1 MSHGSGLVRTTCSSS
16 GAPGPGQPSEG
27 LLDPVYPL
35 TQGAMLK
42 VAQMVRGVEWPGD
55 GYTGL
60 HLARTLGAPR
70 TPLMPSM
77 SHRKFPEQPAGS
89 LAPSLLQLPPYG
101 AQLASPPK
109 PRVRVPPRL
118 PSSSPGLASRTRAGE
133 GESPVIPR
141 RPQAAHGFPPE
152 MGGLGLAFESLMGT
166 GRRAAF
172 KIIARSPALPQ
183 ASEAP
188 PKAEG

>member
-35 TQGAMLK
+35 TQGALLK

-89 LAPSLLQLPPYG
+89 QLPPYG

-109 PRVRVPPRL
+109 PGVRVPPGL
-118 PSSSPGLASRTRAGE
+118 PSSSPGRASRTRAGE
-133 GESPVIPR
+133 GESPVIPS
-141 RPQAAHGFPPE
+141 RPQAAQGFLPE
-152 MGGLGLAFESLMGT
+152 RGGFGLAFESLMGT
-166 GRRAAF
+166 GRSAAF
-172 KIIARSPALPQ
+172 KTIAGSPALPR